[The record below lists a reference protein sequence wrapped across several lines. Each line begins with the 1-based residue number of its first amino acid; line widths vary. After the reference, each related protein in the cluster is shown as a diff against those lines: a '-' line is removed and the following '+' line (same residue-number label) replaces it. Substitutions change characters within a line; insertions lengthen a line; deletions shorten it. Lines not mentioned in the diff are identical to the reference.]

1 MMPALT
7 ADGDGDAQIYVL
19 QINSAS
25 PGQGA
30 TLIEAE
36 LHEENLLCL
45 RLALTC
51 GKCSQQPI
59 FITGQVNREQLK
71 KHQSCDKNGIF
82 IFLKNL

>member
-1 MMPALT
+1 MRVLT
-7 ADGDGDAQIYVL
+7 SGGDAGAQIYVL

-25 PGQGA
+25 PDQGA
-30 TLIEAE
+30 ILIEAE
-36 LHEENLLCL
+36 LREENLLCL

-51 GKCSQQPI
+51 GKCSQHPI